1 VSTPV
6 GDRFGGLGSGGS
18 GNADGAASDARRGR
32 GGDADRGDSGRYS
45 VAAAVRSPAAL
56 GVGLAVASFLAVF
69 YHVVDV
75 VGGATFLLME
85 VALVAAAATW
95 LGGFLRERT
104 AVGLAAAGFALA
116 LIGYFLSVPPSA
128 RALFTVGRV
137 AADVLAL
144 LTGLSVLRL
153 LNAGAWALFLVPV
166 PTFLST
172 YLLVR
177 RRYAAAAT
185 VGAATTGFFV
195 LTGDAST
202 GVGLAAAVGLT
213 LAVGFS
219 QLAGAGRAGVLAQW
233 DTIAVVVAAMVVVT
247 SVVSVV
253 PGSASNPVLPGG
265 SSPTIE
271 SSLVA
276 NTDSVGVLGSIRL
289 SPEVR
294 FTVQAEESAYWRVG
308 SYDRYTGG
316 RWVRTGDSTPYTGSG
331 SLGEPPGESERLV
344 QRVTA
349 RGRLDALPAAWKP
362 VALRGRTAD
371 TAQVTDHN
379 GLKPGTTLLENDT
392 YTVVSQ
398 RPTATTGDLR
408 RAGTD
413 YPSEISSR
421 YTQLPESTPDRVGDR
436 TAEVLAQ
443 ADASNPYEAAV
454 AVERYLER
462 TKEYSLDVPSPQGNT
477 ADSFLFEMDAGY
489 CVYYATTMVAMLRTQ
504 GVPARFVTG
513 YTPGQR
519 VSEDEWVVRGLD
531 SHAWVEVYFPGHG
544 WVQFDP
550 TPSGPRESAERTS
563 VEAAREEGDQNVDAA
578 GSENGSYETPTATP
592 DSGSTPST
600 GPTPDIGAVNP
611 GADEFGNATIATAGD
626 GGLTANAT
634 PAGGGGSGGGGDGD
648 DGWTPTGEDVAVGA
662 AALVGLVAGARRFG
676 LTGRVRRTV
685 WLLHQSSTDPN
696 TDAERAFRRLE
707 YLASIVYRPRYP
719 GETPRQYVEALS
731 GERFGD
737 RARAVADAYE
747 RARYGGGVDEAEA
760 RLAVETVDDLIRQHA
775 PVLRRLGGA
784 GAPT

>member
-1 VSTPV
+1 MSTPV
-6 GDRFGGLGSGGS
+6 GNRFGGMGSGRTAGDGSADRGGGS
-18 GNADGAASDARRGR
+18 GDD
-32 GGDADRGDSGRYS
+32 GDAAGRYS
-45 VAAAVRSPAAL
+45 VAAAVRTPAAA
-56 GVGLAVASFLAVF
+56 GVALAVASFLAVF
-69 YHVVDV
+69 HHVVDV
-75 VGGATFLLME
+75 VGGATLLLME
-85 VALVAAAATW
+85 VALVAAAAAW

-104 AVGLAAAGFALA
+104 AVGLTAVGFALA
-116 LIGYFLSVPPSA
+116 LVGYFMSVPPSA
-128 RALFTVGRV
+128 RALFTAGRV
-137 AADVLAL
+137 VGDVLAL

-195 LTGDAST
+195 LTGDA
-202 GVGLAAAVGLT
+202 GVGVALAAAVGVT

-219 QLAGAGRAGVLAQW
+219 ELSAAGRSGVLAQW
-233 DTIAVVVAAMVVVT
+233 DTLAVVVAAMVVVT
-247 SVVSVV
+247 SVVTVV
-253 PGSASNPVLPGG
+253 PGSATNPVLPGG
-265 SSPTIE
+265 DSPTVE

-294 FTVQAEESAYWRVG
+294 FTVEADEPAYWRVG

-316 RWVRTGDSTPYTGSG
+316 RWVRTGETTPYTGPG
-331 SLGEPPGESERLV
+331 SLGDPPGESDRLA

-349 RGRLDALPAAWKP
+349 RGQMDALPAAWKP
-362 VALRGRTAD
+362 VELRGRAAD
-371 TAQVTDHN
+371 TAQVTDHD

-392 YTVVSQ
+392 YTVVSR
-398 RPTATTGDLR
+398 RPNATPGELR

-413 YPSEISSR
+413 YPSSVSSR
-421 YTQLPESTPDRVGDR
+421 YTQLPESTPDRVGER
-436 TAEVLAQ
+436 TAEVIDRT
-443 ADASNPYEAAV
+443 DASNPYEAAV
-454 AVERYLER
+454 AIERYLER
-462 TKEYSLDVPSPQGNT
+462 TKEYSLDVPPPQGNT
-477 ADSFLFEMDAGY
+477 ADSFLFEMNAGY

-513 YTPGQR
+513 YTSGQR
-519 VSEDEWVVRGLD
+519 VAEDEWVVRGLD

-550 TPSGPRESAERTS
+550 TPSGPRETAEQAS
-563 VEAAREEGDQNVDAA
+563 VESAREEGEENVDAA
-578 GSENGSYETPTATP
+578 GSEDGSYETPTATP
-592 DSGSTPST
+592 DSGSTPADS
-600 GPTPDIGAVNP
+600 AP
-611 GADEFGNATIATAGD
+611 GVEAIDPGIDQFGNATVATAGP

-634 PAGGGGSGGGGDGD
+634 PAGGGSGGGDGNE
-648 DGWTPTGEDVAVGA
+648 GWAPTREDVAVGA
-662 AALVGLVAGARRFG
+662 AALVGVVAGARRFG
-676 LTGRVRRTV
+676 LTGRVRRTI
-685 WLLHQSSTDPN
+685 WLLHQSSADPD

-707 YLASIVYRPRYP
+707 YLASVVYRSRRP

-731 GERFGD
+731 RDRFGES
-737 RARAVADAYE
+737 ARTVAEAYE

-760 RLAVETVDDLIRQHA
+760 RRAVEAVDDLIRRHA

-784 GAPT
+784 GKPT

>member
-1 VSTPV
+1 MSTPV
-6 GDRFGGLGSGGS
+6 GDRFGGMGAGRTGD
-18 GNADGAASDARRGR
+18 DGAADRRSGDDA
-32 GGDADRGDSGRYS
+32 GGGGPGSYS

-56 GVGLAVASFLAVF
+56 GVGLAIASFLAVF

-85 VALVAAAATW
+85 VAVVAAAAAW
-95 LGGFLRERT
+95 LGGFLRQRT
-104 AVGLAAAGFALA
+104 ALGLTAAGLALA

-137 AADVLAL
+137 AADVIAL

-177 RRYAAAAT
+177 RRHAAAAT

-195 LTGDAST
+195 LTGDASA
-202 GVGLAAAVGLT
+202 GVGLTAAVGLT

-219 QLAGAGRAGVLAQW
+219 QLAAAGRAGVLAQW

-247 SVVSVV
+247 SVVTVV
-253 PGSASNPVLPGG
+253 PGSASNPVFPGG
-265 SSPTIE
+265 DSPTVE

-294 FTVQAEESAYWRVG
+294 FTVEADESAYWRVG

-316 RWVRTGDSTPYTGSG
+316 RWVRTGDTTPYTSG

-349 RGRLDALPAAWKP
+349 RGKLDALPAAWKP
-362 VALRGRTAD
+362 VELRGRAAD
-371 TAQVTDHN
+371 TAQVTDHD

-413 YPSEISSR
+413 YPSGISSR

-443 ADASNPYEAAV
+443 ADASNPYDAAV

-462 TKEYSLDVPSPQGNT
+462 TKEYSLDVPAPQGNT

-531 SHAWVEVYFPGHG
+531 SHAWVEVYFPDHG
-544 WVQFDP
+544 WVRFDP
-550 TPSGPRESAERTS
+550 TPSGPRESAEQAS
-563 VEAAREEGDQNVDAA
+563 VETAREEGAENVDAA
-578 GSENGSYETPTATP
+578 GSEDGSYETATATP
-592 DSGSTPST
+592 GSAST
-600 GPTPDIGAVNP
+600 ASAGSTPDIGAIDP
-611 GADEFGNATIATAGD
+611 GDRGIQNATIATAA

-634 PAGGGGSGGGGDGD
+634 PAGGGSGDAGDG
-648 DGWTPTGEDVAVGA
+648 GWTPTREDVAVGVA
-662 AALVGLVAGARRFG
+662 SLVGLVAGARRFG
-676 LTGRVRRTV
+676 LTDRVRRTV
-685 WLLHQSSTDPN
+685 WLLHQSRADPN

-707 YLASIVYRPRYP
+707 YLASIVYRPRRP
-719 GETPRQYVEALS
+719 GETPRQYVEALA

-760 RLAVETVDDLIRQHA
+760 RRAVEAVDDLIRQHA

-784 GAPT
+784 GTPR